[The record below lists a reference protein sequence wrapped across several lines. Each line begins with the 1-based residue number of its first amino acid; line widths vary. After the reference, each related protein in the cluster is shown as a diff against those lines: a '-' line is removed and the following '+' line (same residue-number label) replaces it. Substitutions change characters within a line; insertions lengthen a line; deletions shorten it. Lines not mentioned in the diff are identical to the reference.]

1 MLSLAEVEENVSR
14 LRLSKKYK
22 ELSVNVFFLLRNLK
36 PGLLWDFGKVDI
48 QKLIGLKCLISD
60 LLILV
65 LGVDIFI
72 TSKTAIVES
81 LTKMSDEPPYFINIS
96 QTLNQPKP
104 ASSDVVRDQT
114 SFISFVLSLISEAT
128 EHVVTVEMKS
138 EWNLCSVFG
147 ILLGFP
153 VVYYSEQEDGNC
165 LAGVDL
171 ALYKVRTALCSPTS
185 FSVPADLESKAAVQI
200 SGWEKE
206 LEGRAGAEGGVRIT
220 REIVNLS
227 VAVV

>member
-22 ELSVNVFFLLRNLK
+22 ELSVNIFFLLRNLK
-36 PGLLWDFGKVDI
+36 PGVLWDFGKVDI
-48 QKLIGLKCLISD
+48 QKLLGLKCIISD
-60 LLILV
+60 LLIIV

-72 TSKTAIVES
+72 TSKTVILQS
-81 LTKMSDEPPYFINIS
+81 LTKISDEPPYFINIGR
-96 QTLNQPKP
+96 TLKQPEP
-104 ASSDVVRDQT
+104 ASSDVVRNQT
-114 SFISFVLSLISEAT
+114 SFVSYVLILISEAT
-128 EHVVTVEMKS
+128 EHVVTVELRS

-153 VVYYSEQEDGNC
+153 VVYYSDQEEGNC
-165 LAGVDL
+165 LAGQDL
-171 ALYKVRTALCSPTS
+171 VLYKVRTDLCSPTS
-185 FSVPADLESKAAVQI
+185 FSVPADLEPQATVQI
-200 SGWEKE
+200 SGWEGE
-206 LEGRAGAEGGVRIT
+206 LGARAGAGGEVRIT